1 MFFKNKNIDK
11 SESAIDFVSKMQ
23 EGNAD
28 AFQILY
34 KKHSQSVFRYCM
46 KILGDY
52 NLSKDA
58 TQETFIKVYE
68 HRKDYNGEKF
78 TAWLFTIARNTCINY
93 HRNKKE
99 FVEYVEGTRSQFSE
113 DDFILKEY
121 IQKMIDTL
129 PDTYKEVILLRE
141 YEEMAYDDI
150 AEVLDL
156 DVNLVKVR
164 VHRARKILKQLLKPI
179 VKEINE
185 I

>member
-11 SESAIDFVSKMQ
+11 SDSALDFVSKMQ
-23 EGNAD
+23 DGNAD

-34 KKHSQSVFRYCM
+34 KKHNQNVFRYCV
-46 KILGDY
+46 KILKDY
-52 NLSKDA
+52 NLAKDA

-68 HRKDYNGEKF
+68 HRKEYNGEKF
-78 TAWLFTIARNTCINY
+78 IPWLFTIARNTCINY
-93 HRNKKE
+93 RRNTKV
-99 FVEYVEGTRSQFSE
+99 FVEYEEGTRHQFSD

-129 PDTYKEVILLRE
+129 PDTYREVIILRE
-141 YEEMAYDDI
+141 YEEMAYDEI

-156 DVNLVKVR
+156 DVSLIKVR
-164 VHRARKILKQLLKPI
+164 VHRARKILKHLLKPI